1 MNYQISKFLGD
12 FLEKNQLTLTDLSN
26 KLGFT
31 HAYVSY
37 VRSGAKTASKNFI
50 ATMIKSFPILK
61 NQEKELYEKLDNDKK
76 IEKLKNLEKKRR
88 ETIGG
93 NEILNKFSKLTK
105 RDHIQLEEVM
115 STAQHFFNDENVTE
129 DDKKKLYDS
138 LQELYFDAKSKKK
151 KKK

>member
-76 IEKLKNLEKKRR
+76 IEKLKN
-88 ETIGG
+88 
-93 NEILNKFSKLTK
+93 
-105 RDHIQLEEVM
+105 
-115 STAQHFFNDENVTE
+115 
-129 DDKKKLYDS
+129 Y
-138 LQELYFDAKSKKK
+138 
-151 KKK
+151 